1 MSEAA
6 YELKIT
12 AEGEA
17 RDADGRLL
25 DADGNPV
32 EPEPDAV
39 EDNEDDQ
46 PQEAS

>member
-1 MSEAA
+1 MSDV
-6 YELKIT
+6 YEFKVW

-25 DADGNPV
+25 DADGQPV
-32 EPEPDAV
+32 ESDAP

>member
-25 DADGNPV
+25 DADGNPI
-32 EPEPDAV
+32 EPDATE
-39 EDNEDDQ
+39 EDETDQ
-46 PQEAS
+46 PQEALK